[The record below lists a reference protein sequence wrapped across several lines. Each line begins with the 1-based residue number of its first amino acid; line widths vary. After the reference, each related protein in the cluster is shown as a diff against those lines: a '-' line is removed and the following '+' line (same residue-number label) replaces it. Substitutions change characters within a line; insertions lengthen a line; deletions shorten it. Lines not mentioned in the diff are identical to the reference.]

1 MYTVVSTEVRPLRR
15 PAVDELET
23 YARAAAQLL
32 DLEIEEAWWPGVV
45 RHLGVLRDN
54 AARVQAVDLAEPA
67 FDARVEVVDLAEP
80 AFDAGDQA
88 VDLAEP
94 GPDARA

>member
-45 RHLGVLRDN
+45 RHLGVLREN
-54 AARVQAVDLAEPA
+54 AARVEAVDLT
-67 FDARVEVVDLAEP
+67 
-80 AFDAGDQA
+80 
-88 VDLAEP
+88 EP
-94 GPDARA
+94 GGAGPPIPGQA